1 MTEPVKQ
8 NMFQVSFKI
17 VIKFVKVDSEGSYS
31 LTRIKQMFA
40 FDKSHAPPV
49 DFLRGPFRYE
59 VLIKMSPLDIVT
71 KFYF

>member
-8 NMFQVSFKI
+8 NMFQVSFKT

-40 FDKSHAPPV
+40 FDKRHAPPV
-49 DFLRGPFRYE
+49 DFLQSPFRYE
-59 VLIKMSPLDIVT
+59 VLIKMSPVDIVT